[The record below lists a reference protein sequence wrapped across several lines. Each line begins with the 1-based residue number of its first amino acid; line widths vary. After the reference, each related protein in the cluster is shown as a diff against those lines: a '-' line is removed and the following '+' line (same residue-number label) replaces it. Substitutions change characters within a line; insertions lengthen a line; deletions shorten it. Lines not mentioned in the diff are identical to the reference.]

1 MLFRLPFCTSRKS
14 NAPPAGENTNKRKNT
29 HDSSHTH
36 ILLTSQ
42 NAYATLKV
50 ERMTNTMDNNEYIK
64 SLEERIQKLEEFLS
78 ALKFDESNN
87 ISITN
92 CTLPA
97 IGMEKCKNIT
107 ISNITAGNLGIASC
121 KTNISHSTIES
132 LDTKSAK
139 VNIAYC
145 TINDKKETE

>member
-1 MLFRLPFCTSRKS
+1 
-14 NAPPAGENTNKRKNT
+14 
-29 HDSSHTH
+29 
-36 ILLTSQ
+36 
-42 NAYATLKV
+42 
-50 ERMTNTMDNNEYIK
+50 MDNNEYIK

-107 ISNITAGNLGIASC
+107 ISNITAGNLGIASAI
-121 KTNISHSTIES
+121 TNIEHATINN
-132 LDTKSAK
+132 LDTKSSK
-139 VNIAYC
+139 VKIKKS